1 MTKIEF
7 YGVGFLVVFVDP
19 GGCGKLAA
27 GRVFGA
33 TQRFGRSIALNNHPP
48 KGIKIG

>member
-7 YGVGFLVVFVDP
+7 YGVGFLGVCVYP
-19 GGCGKLAA
+19 GGCGKLVADPVFEAA
-27 GRVFGA
+27 K
-33 TQRFGRSIALNNHPP
+33 RFGRSIDLNNHPP